1 MNYKHIYTGLT
12 RISDLQTKEFDIK
25 KLDRTF
31 WKTGDY
37 VVCKIVK
44 KGNDSFKIE
53 LPTGRLRGVMGG
65 ETLVGVLGERHAT
78 LVATGTWKVVQDDGI
93 MHVLTA
99 GGLLGRLTS
108 KSVYVHEMTIIEYI
122 GHVVRNGEKI
132 TMNHFVKSVPQQ
144 EFKTPVVLF
153 VGTSMSAGKTTS
165 ARIVTNIFNMA
176 GYKVVGAKL
185 TGAGRYKDILTL
197 KDVGANA
204 VFDFVD
210 AGLPSTICD
219 KQVYLRKVNHL
230 KNLISKVNADVAVI
244 EIGSSPLEPYN
255 GDLAIESIKES
266 IKCTILSASDP
277 YAVVGIIE
285 AFNIK
290 PDIVSGISTNTL
302 AGRELV
308 EKLCKVVA
316 LNLIDSETTPVLK
329 NILSKTLGFDLK

>member
-12 RISDLQTKEFDIK
+12 RISDLQTNEFGVK
-25 KLDRTF
+25 KLDKIH
-31 WKTGDY
+31 WQTGDY

-78 LVATGTWKVVQDDGI
+78 LVATGTWKAVREDDV

-108 KSVYVHEMTIIEYI
+108 KSVFVHELTIIEYI
-122 GHVVRNGEKI
+122 GHVVRDSEKI
-132 TMNHFVKSVPQQ
+132 TMDHFVKSVQQ
-144 EFKTPVVLF
+144 HEFKTPVVLF

-165 ARIVTNIFNMA
+165 ARIVTNMLKKAGFN
-176 GYKVVGAKL
+176 VVAAKL

-219 KQVYLRKVNHL
+219 KEIYLKKVNHL
-230 KNLISKVNADVAVI
+230 KNLVSSVNADVAVI

-255 GDLAIESIKES
+255 GDLAIESIRDS
-266 IKCTILSASDP
+266 VKCTILSASDP

-285 AFNIK
+285 AFNIE

-302 AGRELV
+302 AGQELV
-308 EKLCKVVA
+308 EKLCNVTA
-316 LNLIDSETTPVLK
+316 LNLIDSKTTPVLN
-329 NILSKTLGFDLK
+329 NILSKTLGFEL